1 MKDKL
6 DLIIGALE
14 KYIAFTPSFYDLG
27 KEALDAARELKAN
40 YFIAERLP
48 EPSEDIDIDFF
59 GEEEESL
66 NTIVSPST
74 YPSMPEV
81 TK

>member
-14 KYIAFTPSFYDLG
+14 KYIAYPGYDNHLNH
-27 KEALDAARELKAN
+27 KSALAAARELKAN

-59 GEEEESL
+59 GD
-66 NTIVSPST
+66 
-74 YPSMPEV
+74 EV